1 MSKKMNKGRLSGR
14 VLSGRFK
21 LEALLEG
28 GLTGEVYQAVD
39 LAGGDRVTV
48 AVFGGGPLKA
58 PDRLNELSRKVQGLF
73 DLDQVT
79 LGAIISQHL
88 SAESRKKGEH
98 PYLVFADQDGTPL
111 DAFIRDEGPLNPEM
125 ASFILLQVAMALEAL
140 HARGSCHGGLSAGRV
155 RVRPEHLLHD
165 DYVKVHLPV
174 VSGALLSAA
183 INLLEEDE
191 PLTTGETARLPYAAP
206 EALLDEAPTAA
217 ADIYAAGALLYL
229 CLTDKAP
236 IPRDADDADAAGLR
250 DAMLFNSPPPIA
262 ELSPDLPSDLL
273 KLVTRSLAKDL
284 DERPASAAE
293 LCEVLARHAPEPAIT
308 GCGVKEPPTPATEAP
323 PIKPILTPVA
333 FSLGDA
339 QRQASL
345 SRAPTPRPERQAP
358 APQPPLPSADIQLDA
373 FNTIAMAAPPRMME
387 QPEDLLDTASAKEP
401 EGPPIPD
408 DFPTIAM
415 PSPGMEETAPSSPP
429 EKVSTVDLEPQPEL
443 QPAGTQTEDF
453 STVLLSMD
461 ELEQEA
467 DEAPPETAP
476 NAEEPEADLD
486 PDDAMFH
493 SVELK
498 LEDVQREPPK
508 NRKS

>member
-1 MSKKMNKGRLSGR
+1 MNKEMKKGRISGR

-21 LEALLEG
+21 LEAILEG
-28 GLTGEVYQAVD
+28 GQTGEIYQAAD
-39 LAGGDRVTV
+39 LAGGGRVTV
-48 AVFGGGPLKA
+48 TVFGSGPLNA
-58 PDRLNELSRKVQGLF
+58 PDRREEMSRKVQGLF
-73 DLDQVT
+73 DLEQVS

-88 SAESRKKGEH
+88 SAETRKKGEH
-98 PYLVFADQDGTPL
+98 PYLVFAEQDGISL

-125 ASFILLQVAMALEAL
+125 ASFILLQVATALEAL
-140 HARGSCHGGLSAGRV
+140 HARGICHGGLSAKRV

-191 PLTTGETARLPYAAP
+191 LLTAEETARLPYAAP

-229 CLTDKAP
+229 SLTGKAP
-236 IPRDADDADAAGLR
+236 IPRNAKDTDAAGLR

-262 ELSPDLPSDLL
+262 ELSPDLPRDLL
-273 KLVTRSLAKDL
+273 KLVTRCMAKDL
-284 DERPASAAE
+284 DERPTSVEE
-293 LCEVLARHAPEPAIT
+293 LREVLARHAPEPAVT
-308 GCGVKEPPTPATEAP
+308 GCGIEETPTPAAEAP

-333 FSLGDA
+333 FSLADA

-345 SRAPTPRPERQAP
+345 SRAPAPRPEPKAP
-358 APQPPLPSADIQLDA
+358 APQPPLPDADIQLDA
-373 FNTIAMAAPPRMME
+373 FNTIAMAAPPKMME
-387 QPEDLLDTASAKEP
+387 PPEDLPDTASAKEP
-401 EGPPIPD
+401 EDTPIPD

-415 PSPGMEETAPSSPP
+415 PSPAREEAAPSSPP
-429 EKVSTVDLEPQPEL
+429 ENVSTPNVEPQPDL
-443 QPAGTQTEDF
+443 QPAGTQAEDF

-461 ELEQEA
+461 ELEQNA
-467 DEAPPETAP
+467 DEAHQETAP
-476 NAEEPEADLD
+476 DAEDPEADLD

-493 SVELK
+493 SVELRV
-498 LEDVQREPPK
+498 EVREGIK
-508 NRKS
+508 GKDGDS